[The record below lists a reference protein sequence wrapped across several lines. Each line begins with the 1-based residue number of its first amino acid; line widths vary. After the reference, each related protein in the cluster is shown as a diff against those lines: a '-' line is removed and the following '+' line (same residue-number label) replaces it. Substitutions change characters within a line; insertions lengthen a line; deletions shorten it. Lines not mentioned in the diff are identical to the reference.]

1 MLPYVIKFSCSK
13 VIKKL
18 KIKHKL
24 STQAKK
30 KTNPKDMLLLSTYS
44 FWAVLQA
51 SWCEC
56 LGSIHFDW
64 QLWSDMTTW
73 VARERER
80 LVLLLFPNG
89 PSASLIRIS
98 GGGTQALEIE
108 KKKKK
113 KVRAS
118 NLWLDLQAAVWR
130 YSPWDSLAS
139 VPLTLDLLSY
149 ERISGRLWFPPS
161 LPPFL
166 PPIFSFSFSIMRGKD
181 RNITKSRGVC
191 TLAEILLYAW
201 SSWPC

>member
-30 KTNPKDMLLLSTYS
+30 KTNPKDTLLLSTYS

-98 GGGTQALEIE
+98 GGGTQALEIG

-113 KVRAS
+113 GQSFKSLIRFAGSCVKILALRLFGQRSS
-118 NLWLDLQAAVWR
+118 NTG
-130 YSPWDSLAS
+130 LAILRKDFRKI
-139 VPLTLDLLSY
+139 V
-149 ERISGRLWFPPS
+149 ISSFS
-161 LPPFL
+161 SSFL
-166 PPIFSFSFSIMRGKD
+166 PS
-181 RNITKSRGVC
+181 
-191 TLAEILLYAW
+191 
-201 SSWPC
+201 